1 MELGDQFA
9 TLQIKYE
16 DLLLNTQETIE
27 LISKTWHVGRLGE
40 RFVNLEQSTKLDA
53 KTFSDY
59 QRYYLK
65 EEWRQ
70 NLSATAI
77 ETINAALDQNVLQH
91 FGYP

>member
-59 QRYYLK
+59 QRYYL
-65 EEWRQ
+65 
-70 NLSATAI
+70 A
-77 ETINAALDQNVLQH
+77 VLPERRVEAES
-91 FGYP
+91 FGRRH